1 MYRVQMFQ
9 AVSRIITKR
18 RAFAR
23 LLRASVRRRLRHSSA
38 GDWTARA
45 SVLSLVVAVM
55 WWSGLQVVGGQEVG
69 EQEASVQVASG
80 QVAGGQ
86 AAGGQVAGRRAI
98 DVPLAAQIS
107 ATSALTATVGS
118 TVTAGPPAT
127 ATTAPATSAILAA
140 PTPTPTGNLSQTATL
155 TTSAALT
162 GDLAFTDAPGD
173 VILAAPIALEDEA
186 IEGSV
191 STTDVVSSGEAATG
205 DSTDGDSTDG
215 DSTDGD
221 NTDGDSTDGDSTDG
235 DNVVDAVNNVE
246 QTRRAPAGGE
256 GVIAGSE
263 LVGDVVGN
271 LDALF
276 GDAVTDSAD
285 AEATPLPTGLPR
297 VRIVP
302 GTTGR
307 IPRFPTVTPTV
318 GPPPPTATP
327 TQEPLPVV
335 KGRLWSNF
343 EPLPPSEA
351 DHFWIG
357 RAFPAGTQTQLASPN
372 YQFGS
377 TAGGRYRAHHGVDI
391 GNPQGTPVFAA
402 TEGTV
407 VHAGP
412 DADVLL
418 GPYNNFYGNTVVIRL
433 ERQLPVAGGA
443 LDVFLLYGHLS
454 GVTVEVGQTVTR
466 DEVVGAVGMTGIAIG
481 PHLHVEVRVGAN
493 TYEHNVNPYLWME
506 PLPGTGAVAVRVL
519 SADGRTWPGAV
530 VGLAQYRADGS
541 ASWGRQIIT
550 YQDIENIGPDPA
562 WGENGAMDGVPPGNY
577 RVATVINGERIAAD
591 IVVNAGETTFVEMRT
606 QQ

>member
-1 MYRVQMFQ
+1 MCRVQIFQ

-23 LLRASVRRRLRHSSA
+23 LLRANVRRRLRHSSS
-38 GDWTARA
+38 GDWAARA
-45 SVLSLVVAVM
+45 SVLGLVVAVM
-55 WWSGLQVVGGQEVG
+55 WWSGLRVADG
-69 EQEASVQVASG
+69 QVADG
-80 QVAGGQ
+80 QVAGEQMAGEQ
-86 AAGGQVAGRRAI
+86 VAAGRVADEQGAGRRAV
-98 DVPLAAQIS
+98 DVPRAAQI
-107 ATSALTATVGS
+107 TAASVPTTTVGPTAAAGL
-118 TVTAGPPAT
+118 TVTAT
-127 ATTAPATSAILAA
+127 TTADSGGAILAA

-155 TTSAALT
+155 TASDSLTSGLAL
-162 GDLAFTDAPGD
+162 TDAPGD
-173 VILAAPIALEDEA
+173 VILAAPIALEEEA

-191 STTDVVSSGEAATG
+191 STTDVVSSSDATTDDSSSG
-205 DSTDGDSTDG
+205 DSSSGD
-215 DSTDGD
+215 
-221 NTDGDSTDGDSTDG
+221 
-235 DNVVDAVNNVE
+235 VAVDAADSME
-246 QTRRAPAGGE
+246 QNRSAIADGE
-256 GVIAGSE
+256 GVIAGNE

-276 GDAVTDSAD
+276 GEGFGEGIAN
-285 AEATPLPTGLPR
+285 AEAGATASPLPTGLPR

-302 GTTGR
+302 GTSGR
-307 IPRFPTVTPTV
+307 IPQFPTVTPTV
-318 GPPPPTATP
+318 GPPPPTPTATP
-327 TQEPLPVV
+327 EPLPVV

-357 RAFPAGTQTQLASPN
+357 RAFAPGTQTQLASPN

-391 GNPQGTPVFAA
+391 GNPHGTPVLAA

-407 VHAGP
+407 IHAGP
-412 DADVLL
+412 DAEALL

-433 ERQLPVAGGA
+433 ARQLPVAGGA

-530 VGLAQYRADGS
+530 VGLAQYGADG
-541 ASWGRQIIT
+541 AATWGRQIIT

-562 WGENGAMDGVPPGNY
+562 WGENGAMDGVPPGGY